1 MCTQDKSEQT
11 HIMKEMARNNAVKYQ
26 RYKDQLDQI
35 DLKEIEQYRKEVRE
49 AYFRIPKRWENLGDK
64 LFSKEDIETANF
76 SVAEYLIFVDFEP
89 YQNLEEM
96 SIDIANGQFLV
107 SGLNNDSKLLPGD
120 LNLMFRAVHDYLHYI
135 LQQPFG
141 FAGEYKV
148 YQAQK
153 HMHKSRIGRQIL
165 FSEVVLQAAYCEYF
179 GTFAPTQKI
188 VL

>member
-1 MCTQDKSEQT
+1 MCIQDKSEQA
-11 HIMKEMARNNAVKYQ
+11 HNMKEMARTNAVKYQ
-26 RYKDQLDQI
+26 RYKDQFDQI
-35 DLKEIEQYRKEVRE
+35 DLKEIVQYRREVE
-49 AYFRIPKRWENLGDK
+49 DAFTRIQRYDYPGKPFILFVDYEPYENLEQ
-64 LFSKEDIETANF
+64 LTADVLGNNIMKI
-76 SVAEYLIFVDFEP
+76 S
-89 YQNLEEM
+89 
-96 SIDIANGQFLV
+96 S
-107 SGLNNDSKLLPGD
+107 LNNSSLLLPG
-120 LNLMFRAVHDYLHYI
+120 LFNLKFRAVHDYLHYF